1 MSQSKE
7 NFWTERQKDGRTEAE
22 KDGRTEAEKDG
33 RTDPNSW
40 DPCDHSQES
49 NKTP

>member
-7 NFWTERQKDGRTEAE
+7 NFWTERQKDGRKE
-22 KDGRTEAEKDG
+22 GEKDG

>member
-7 NFWTERQKDGRTEAE
+7 NFWTERQKDGRTE
-22 KDGRTEAEKDG
+22 GEKDG